1 MVKLTIKE
9 AAEARGVT
17 TAYQLQKL
25 MGFQPA
31 MAARLW
37 KGDMKLIGLST
48 LDTICEKLDCDLS
61 EIISREN
68 KKPKLAKKALKGGN
82 Q

>member
-1 MVKLTIKE
+1 MVNLTIRQ
-9 AAEARGVT
+9 AAEARGIK
-17 TAYQLQKL
+17 TAYQLQKML
-25 MGFQPA
+25 GFQPA

-37 KGDMKLIGLST
+37 KGETKMIALTT
-48 LDTICEKLDCDLS
+48 LDTLCEKLECDLS

-68 KKPKLAKKALKGGN
+68 GKSKMTKKREKGGK

>member
-1 MVKLTIKE
+1 MVKLTIRQ

-25 MGFQPA
+25 MDFQPA

-37 KGDMKLIGLST
+37 KGEMKLIGLST
-48 LDTICEKLDCDLS
+48 LDTICERLECDLS
-61 EIISREN
+61 ELISREN
-68 KKPKLAKKALKGGN
+68 GKAKTARKQKKGGN